1 MLHERLVVATNE
13 FGCTSRMGHQITSA
27 AGAVPDG
34 RDHWPNDYTVVLAG
48 GGIQPGAVGVPQTV
62 WPPIPNE
69 TA

>member
-1 MLHERLVVATNE
+1 MAIKRPRGWER
-13 FGCTSRMGHQITSA
+13 RD
-27 AGAVPDG
+27 AGATPDG

-62 WPPIPNE
+62 WPPIPYE